1 MCSLSPGDQSLSCVF
16 WSSLQVAEKKKEFDV
31 CPLATFKKIFNKL
44 LSVNIFIKG
53 YIRSDDGNENVKK
66 AIGLMGKTA
75 TLQVLHAFCVH
86 FFAVTAVHDYDVNM
100 PTWRT

>member
-1 MCSLSPGDQSLSCVF
+1 M
-16 WSSLQVAEKKKEFDV
+16 
-31 CPLATFKKIFNKL
+31 CPLATLKKIFNKL

-53 YIRSDDGNENVKK
+53 YIRSDDGDGDGNENVRK

>member
-1 MCSLSPGDQSLSCVF
+1 MTKAFLVF
-16 WSSLQVAEKKKEFDV
+16 FGPHCKLQRET
-31 CPLATFKKIFNKL
+31 LKKIFNKL
-44 LSVNIFIKG
+44 LSVNIFIKR
-53 YIRSDDGNENVKK
+53 YIRSDDGDGDGDGNENVKK